1 MMNVVFI
8 HGILDTGHIFK
19 RMRTTFEAS
28 GIHCLAPS
36 LKPRDGRTG
45 LDRLA
50 EDLMQQIDAEFGTD
64 EPISIVGFSMG
75 SIVGRYYIQELG
87 GHDRVKQYF
96 SIAGPHR
103 GSIWSFFYP
112 GRGARHMRPG
122 STFLKNLNDSAS
134 EFDGME
140 CHAYWTPF
148 DLMIVPQHSALLP
161 FAENHR
167 VLSWCHPCLLINPHV
182 MNDIRDKVINHWNFV

>member
-1 MMNVVFI
+1 MNVVFI

-19 RMRTTFEAS
+19 RMRTAFEAE

-50 EDLMQQIDAEFGTD
+50 EHLKQQIDEEFGPS
-64 EPISIVGFSMG
+64 EPIAIVGFSMG
-75 SIVGRYYIQELG
+75 AIVGRYYIQELG
-87 GHDRVKQYF
+87 GRDRVKQYF

-112 GRGARHMRPG
+112 GRGASHMRPG
-122 STFLKNLNDSAS
+122 SAFLKNLNASAE

-148 DLMIVPQHSALLP
+148 DLMIIPQRSAVLP

-167 VLSWCHPCLLINPHV
+167 IASPCHPCLLINHKV
-182 MNDIRDKVINHWNFV
+182 MDDIKYKIINHWGLI

>member
-1 MMNVVFI
+1 MNVVFI
-8 HGILDTGHIFK
+8 HGIFDTGHIFK
-19 RMRTTFEAS
+19 RMRTAFEAV

-50 EDLMQQIDAEFGTD
+50 EHLKQQIDEEFAPS

-75 SIVGRYYIQELG
+75 AIVGRYYIQELG

-112 GRGARHMRPG
+112 GSCASHMHPG
-122 STFLKNLNDSAS
+122 SSFLKNLNESS
-134 EFDGME
+134 EEFDGIE
-140 CHAYWTPF
+140 CYAYWTPF
-148 DLMIVPQHSALLP
+148 DLMIIPQRSAVLP

-167 VLSWCHPCLLINPHV
+167 ISSPCHPCLLINHKV
-182 MNDIRDKVINHWNFV
+182 MDDIKSKVINHWGLI